1 MGSIAA
7 QSWCEFPPGRH
18 FGAQWTG
25 PCPAPIITFRLATTS
40 APRRRRADLPT
51 GVHNHISTA
60 GAALDPSMTHL
71 PPRPSLSAPLGRYM
85 YIYISPIYIRFLN
98 VHQHC
103 CRSRWARY
111 APFAASSSVD
121 ESAAPIFTAPSL
133 PPAHLPLPLLLPFSW
148 RGNYSRSGEY
158 ASLQSVTCSL

>member
-85 YIYISPIYIRFLN
+85 YIYR
-98 VHQHC
+98 
-103 CRSRWARY
+103 RST
-111 APFAASSSVD
+111 FASSTFTNIV
-121 ESAAPIFTAPSL
+121 AAVGGPVPPPL
-133 PPAHLPLPLLLPFSW
+133 PPLLLWTKARRLPLPLPLCPLLICPFPF
-148 RGNYSRSGEY
+148 
-158 ASLQSVTCSL
+158 CSPFLGVVIIRAQVSTRVCKA